1 MSMLSRRRSVLAV
14 LAAALSL
21 SIAACG
27 SDSDSG
33 SDKSASS
40 GASNA
45 TANVPAPKT
54 TAPTEIHV
62 TEPLSA
68 PPSKGK
74 TFFFLQC
81 ELPICNKIAASVKE
95 GVAAAGWNYDSMVFK
110 ASDPG
115 GGLESAIQRK
125 PDAIGITGIPSAAVK
140 SQLAAAAKANI
151 PVVTC
156 SPGPEEPSPTTYRMI
171 CSRTTYKDGVNMGLW
186 AIRNSGGKAHIV
198 EASVSAFPI
207 LGTAVK
213 GTEDTIKK
221 YCPDCKHDVLDFTVD
236 DIGGGQVGPK
246 LVAYLQSHPDTT
258 HVIFAFGD
266 LSNGVPEA
274 LKAAGLS
281 DKVTLLGNQGNEAQM
296 KSIADG
302 TGQAWNAFPTKYEA
316 WEMVDAAIRLVEE
329 GKLPDDYQKQIDS
342 LPSYIVDTPDAA
354 KALASNKY
362 EWDGPT
368 DYQEQFKKLWQLN
381 G

>member
-1 MSMLSRRRSVLAV
+1 MSTLSRRTGILAV
-14 LAAALSL
+14 LASLAL
-21 SIAACG
+21 AVTACG
-27 SDSDSG
+27 SDSGSG
-33 SDKSASS
+33 SEKSASGGGS
-40 GASNA
+40 QA

-62 TEPLSA
+62 TEPLA
-68 PPSKGK
+68 AAPSKGK

-81 ELPICNKIAASVKE
+81 ELPICGKIAGSVKE

-110 ASDPG
+110 AADPG
-115 GGLESAIQRK
+115 GGLESAIQRH

-140 SQLAAAAKANI
+140 SQLAAAAKAGI

-171 CSRTTYKDGVNMGLW
+171 CSRTTYQDGVNMGLW
-186 AIRNSGGKAHIV
+186 TIKDSGGKAKIV

-207 LGTAVK
+207 LGTSIK

-221 YCPDCKHDVLDFTVD
+221 YCPDCTHDVLDFTVD
-236 DIGGGQVGPK
+236 DIGGGQVGSK

-296 KSIADG
+296 KSVADG

-316 WEMVDAAIRLVEE
+316 WEMVDAAIRLVDD
-329 GKLPDDYQKQIDS
+329 GKLPADYQKQIDS
-342 LPSYIVDTPDAA
+342 LPSYIVDSPAAA
-354 KALASNKY
+354 KTLAPNKY
-362 EWDGPT
+362 EWDGPK
-368 DYQEQFKKLWQLN
+368 DYQEQFKKLWQI